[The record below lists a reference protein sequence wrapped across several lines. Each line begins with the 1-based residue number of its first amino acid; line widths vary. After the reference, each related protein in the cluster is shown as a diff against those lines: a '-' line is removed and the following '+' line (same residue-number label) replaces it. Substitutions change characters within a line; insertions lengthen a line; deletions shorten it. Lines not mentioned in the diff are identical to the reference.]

1 MRKILMKGLSALLI
15 LITITYIAFTFLEVG
30 LVKAERRAINQ
41 NRSQAEVTEKLT
53 EMGFYDPIH
62 IKYTKW
68 ASNVLKGNLG
78 DYYDSKVTPRPVND
92 YLYKFM
98 GRTILL
104 NGVAFLVAI
113 GISVPLGVL
122 AAVKVRKKTDTII
135 LILTMIFTSVPSFY
149 FGLLL
154 VLSFVRH
161 FPGILP
167 VSGIGDVLYIARGYP
182 NIWVQV
188 IDVIKHMILPGGAI
202 ALVWIGT
209 LVPFI
214 RTSMLEV
221 MHQDYVRTAK
231 AKGLKLMT
239 VFFKHTFRNALLPM
253 ISITVMLLPTLVIS
267 NILVEQVFSWPGMGF
282 LLLESINKGERDM
295 VMAILLLYAIIVIL
309 GNLLSELLI
318 KKADARLSQEVS

>member
-1 MRKILMKGLSALLI
+1 MKKILTKGLSALLI
-15 LITITYIAFTFLEVG
+15 LIAITAIAFTFLEVG
-30 LVKAERRAINQ
+30 SPKAEKRAIDQ

-62 IKYTKW
+62 IKYIRW
-68 ASNVLKGNLG
+68 ATNVLKGDFG
-78 DYYDSKVTPRPVND
+78 DYYDNKVTPRPVNE
-92 YLYKFM
+92 YLFKFM
-98 GRTILL
+98 SRTVLL
-104 NGVAFLVAI
+104 NGVAFLVAL
-113 GISVPLGVL
+113 GVSVPLGIL
-122 AAVKVRKKTDTII
+122 AAVKVRKKVDTII

-154 VLSFVRH
+154 VLSFVRN

-167 VSGIGDVLYIARGYP
+167 ISGMGNVIYIARGYP
-182 NIWVQV
+182 NIWVQALD
-188 IDVIKHMILPGGAI
+188 IMKHMILPGGAI

-231 AKGLKLMT
+231 AKGLKPMT

-253 ISITVMLLPTLVIS
+253 ISITFMLLPTLVIS

-282 LLLESINKGERDM
+282 LLLESINFGERDM
-295 VMAILLLYAIIVIL
+295 VMAILLLYALIVIF
-309 GNLLSELLI
+309 GNFFSEFLI
-318 KKADARLSQEVS
+318 KKADARISQEVR